1 MVWSSHNDHCL
12 VSTISTISTMLLF
25 VNEKNTVGL
34 ELELLGIVF
43 FFLSIVFGITG
54 IDNY

>member
-34 ELELLGIVF
+34 ELELLGIAF